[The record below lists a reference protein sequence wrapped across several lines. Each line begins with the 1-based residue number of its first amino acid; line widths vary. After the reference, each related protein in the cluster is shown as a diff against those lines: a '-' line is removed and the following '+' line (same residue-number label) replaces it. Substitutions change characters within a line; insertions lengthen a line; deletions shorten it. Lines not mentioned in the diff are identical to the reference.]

1 MEISQNEID
10 NLKTYLCNRVAH
22 ARYYANG
29 VWTEINIDKINIL
42 PFIVLVRL
50 NIINRRDI

>member
-22 ARYYANG
+22 ARYYATVYG
-29 VWTEINIDKINIL
+29 QKST
-42 PFIVLVRL
+42 
-50 NIINRRDI
+50 